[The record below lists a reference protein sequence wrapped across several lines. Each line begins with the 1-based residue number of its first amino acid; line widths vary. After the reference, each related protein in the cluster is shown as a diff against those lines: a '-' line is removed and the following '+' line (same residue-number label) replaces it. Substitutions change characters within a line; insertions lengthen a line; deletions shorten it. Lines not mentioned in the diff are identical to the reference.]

1 MARQLIVVDVET
13 TGLQSTAAILE
24 VAAINV
30 DTGESMRFVP
40 FVDCKQLGEAQ
51 PEAMEINRYYER
63 GLWREAYN
71 PQQTAAA
78 WRDLQEWLRGN
89 TFAGSNPTF
98 DSTLIAAQITEGGV
112 LFNQYVGKVWHH
124 RLADLAA
131 YAAGKLDRDPTELQG
146 LDDVAERLGVPVV
159 ERHSALAD
167 ACATAQCFEILRSTP
182 AAQL

>member
-13 TGLQSTAAILE
+13 TGLHDKAAILE

-40 FVDCKQLGEAQ
+40 FVDCKQLGDAQ

-71 PQQTAAA
+71 PSQTAAA
-78 WRDLQEWLRGN
+78 WHDLQEWLRGN

-98 DSTLIAAQITEGGV
+98 DSALIAQQI
-112 LFNQYVGKVWHH
+112 LDPHAFINRHVGKVWHH

-131 YAAGKLDRDPTELQG
+131 YAAGKLDVDPTELQG

-167 ACATAQCFEILRSTP
+167 ACATAQCFDLLRNT
-182 AAQL
+182 AAAAL

>member
-1 MARQLIVVDVET
+1 MARQLIVVDCET
-13 TGLQSTAAILE
+13 TGLHDKAAILE

-30 DTGESMRFVP
+30 DTGESMTFVP
-40 FVDCKQLGEAQ
+40 FVDCKQLGDAQ
-51 PEAMEINRYYER
+51 PAAMEINRYYER
-63 GLWREAYN
+63 GLWRHQYN

-98 DSTLIAAQITEGGV
+98 DSSLIAQQITDAGAI
-112 LFNQYVGKVWHH
+112 FNSYVGKVWHH

-131 YAAGKLDRDPTELQG
+131 YAAGKLDVDPTELEG
-146 LDDVAERLGVPVV
+146 LDGVAERLGVPVV

-167 ACATAQCFEILRSTP
+167 ACATAQCFDLLRNTK